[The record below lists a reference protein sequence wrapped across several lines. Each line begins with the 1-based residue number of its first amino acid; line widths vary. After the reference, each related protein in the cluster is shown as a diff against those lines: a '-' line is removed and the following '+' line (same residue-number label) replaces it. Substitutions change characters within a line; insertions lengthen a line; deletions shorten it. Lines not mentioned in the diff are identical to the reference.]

1 MDRMTYRYEF
11 PDRFVAGTIGV
22 PGQRTFYLQAREGS
36 RITSV
41 VLEKQQ
47 VAILAEHLERILDE
61 LSRLVGPDVVI
72 PEAVDRAD
80 DLDPLDQPLDEDFRV
95 GTMTLAW
102 DTGNDC
108 IAIELYSAVDMD
120 EDDEADAM
128 EQTVDNAEASLHVRI
143 TPATARQFI
152 ARALAL
158 IESGRPEC
166 PFCEQPINPGGHLCP
181 RANGYRKP
189 LFDGPAFEVPDSPED
204 LF

>member
-1 MDRMTYRYEF
+1 MERMTYRYEF

-22 PGQRTFYLQAREGS
+22 PGQRTFYVQARDGS
-36 RITSV
+36 RLTSV
-41 VLEKQQ
+41 VCEKQQ

-61 LSRLVGPDVVI
+61 LGRLVGDEVDI
-72 PEAVDRAD
+72 PGPVSRAD
-80 DLDPLDQPLDEDFRV
+80 DLGPLDQPLDEDFRV

-102 DTGNDC
+102 DTGNNC
-108 IAIELYSAVDMD
+108 VAIELYSAVEMD

-128 EQTVDNAEASLHVRI
+128 EQTVDRAEASLHVKI
-143 TPATARQFI
+143 DPATARQFV
-152 ARALAL
+152 ARAMAL
-158 IESGRPEC
+158 IDSGRPEC

-189 LFDGPAFEVPDSPED
+189 LFDERDDGED